1 MLSLCLNG
9 LKSKTGE
16 INMFGENK
24 KAFTLVELLVVISII
39 ALLLSVLLP
48 ALSAARSQTRTVVCK
63 SNIRQLVLAN
73 TGYAV
78 ENNNYYVPAAIDI
91 DRPDA
96 GLHRW
101 HGTRANQNET
111 FNPLKGPLVK
121 YLADGKVKQCLEK
134 RVFTQTDKWDAS
146 FEKGCGGYGYN
157 MDYIGSKLGH
167 AEIHWT
173 MAYKLTAKTTDITRT
188 AQTLMFADC
197 AFLKEGNLIE
207 YSFARPPFPIYNGQ
221 PLTFAP
227 YRPSIHFR
235 HRNKAAI
242 AWVDGHVSSEIMT
255 KREDKNLYDAKS
267 ASFKLGWFGP
277 LDNSLFDLK

>member
-1 MLSLCLNG
+1 MIG
-9 LKSKTGE
+9 G
-16 INMFGENK
+16 NK

-39 ALLLSVLLP
+39 ALLLSALLP
-48 ALSAARSQTRTVVCK
+48 ALSAARSQARTVVCK

-73 TGYAV
+73 TGYAA

-101 HGTRANQNET
+101 HGTRTNQNET

-134 RVFTQTDKWDAS
+134 RVFTQKDKWDGS

-157 MDYIGSKLGH
+157 MAYIGSKFGH
-167 AEIHWT
+167 AGIDWT
-173 MAYKLTAKTTDITRT
+173 VAYKLTAKTTDIART
-188 AQTLMFADC
+188 AETLMFADC
-197 AFLKEGNLIE
+197 AFLKDGNLIE
-207 YSFARPPFPIYNGQ
+207 YSFAEPPYSIYNGQ
-221 PLTFAP
+221 PIAP
-227 YRPSIHFR
+227 NRPSIHFR
-235 HRNKAAI
+235 HRNTAAI
-242 AWVDGHVSSEIMT
+242 AWVDGHVSSETMT
-255 KREDKNLYDAKS
+255 KVEDKNFYDAKS

-277 LDNSLFDLK
+277 LDNSLFDLR